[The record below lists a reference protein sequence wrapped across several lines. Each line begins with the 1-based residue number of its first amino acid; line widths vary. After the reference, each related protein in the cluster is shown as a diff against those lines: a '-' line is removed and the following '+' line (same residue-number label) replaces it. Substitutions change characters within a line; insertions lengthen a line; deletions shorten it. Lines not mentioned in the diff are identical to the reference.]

1 MIHAGMLSDKELE
14 ANLAFNRGMI
24 LGLMSKERAIQKEK
38 DAVMQRISEIR
49 REQYAREKDRSNS

>member
-1 MIHAGMLSDKELE
+1 MIHAGMLSDEELE

-49 REQYAREKDRSNS
+49 REQYAREKDRSNG

>member
-1 MIHAGMLSDKELE
+1 MIHAGMLSDEELE
-14 ANLAFNRGMI
+14 ANLSFNRGMI

-49 REQYAREKDRSNS
+49 REQYARKKDRSNS